1 MTTDRDQLLQK
12 EADAWAAFLAAAE
25 RVPDELR
32 TVPEVVPGWSVIDL
46 AFHNGKWAEL
56 AGTHLEA
63 MAAGTFV
70 DEEQPEEVWQAMN
83 DACAE
88 ESKALSWEQAVAA
101 AEAARMK
108 ARTALEALSRGRRSG
123 REVVHRRDLR
133 PLSGAHRRDRP
144 VRREPQGRSLAP
156 TGRAA

>member
-1 MTTDRDQLLQK
+1 MTPDREQLLQK

-25 RVPDELR
+25 RVPDDLR
-32 TVPEVVPGWSVIDL
+32 SVPEVVPGWSVIDL

-70 DEEQPEEVWQAMN
+70 DEEQPEEVWQALN
-83 DACAE
+83 DEYAA

-108 ARTALEALSRGRRSG
+108 ARTALE
-123 REVVHRRDLR
+123 
-133 PLSGAHRRDRP
+133 
-144 VRREPQGRSLAP
+144 SLAELDD
-156 TGRAA
+156 AAAKWFTDETFDHYPEHTDEIARYADTRV

>member
-1 MTTDRDQLLQK
+1 MLTDRDQLLRR
-12 EADAWAAFLAAAE
+12 EAEAWAAFLEAAE
-25 RVPDELR
+25 RVPDEMR
-32 TVPEVVPGWSVIDL
+32 TVPEVVPGWSVVDL

-83 DACAE
+83 DEYAA
-88 ESKALSWEQAVAA
+88 ESKALSWEQAIAA

-108 ARTALEALSRGRRSG
+108 ARTALEALS
-123 REVVHRRDLR
+123 EVDEAAATWFTDETFDHY
-133 PLSGAHRRDRP
+133 
-144 VRREPQGRSLAP
+144 QGHTEEIARFAESR
-156 TGRAA
+156 T

>member
-1 MTTDRDQLLQK
+1 MTADREQLLQK

-32 TVPEVVPGWSVIDL
+32 SVPEVVPGWSVIDL

-70 DEEQPEEVWQAMN
+70 DEEQPEEVWQALN
-83 DACAE
+83 DRYAE
-88 ESKALSWEQAVAA
+88 ESKALTWEQAVAA

-108 ARTALEALSRGRRSG
+108 ARTALEALT
-123 REVVHRRDLR
+123 EVD
-133 PLSGAHRRDRP
+133 D
-144 VRREPQGRSLAP
+144 
-156 TGRAA
+156 AAATWFTDETFDHYPEHTDEITKFADARL